1 MKTKEFMTVL
11 STEDA
16 QNVNGGYWE
25 PPVIGPTIPDIIN
38 GEGNKNPWDINWDT
52 IFICR

>member
-16 QNVNGGYWE
+16 QNINGGYWE
-25 PPVIGPTIPDIIN
+25 PPVIGPT
-38 GEGNKNPWDINWDT
+38 KSLT
-52 IFICR
+52 ISIT